1 MQEET
6 PIQVGESLDPHRGP
20 LQMPRERPIFTGFLP
35 RLGAF
40 LIDGAVLYFGSYLL
54 HEGMRAP
61 LLYLNPWL
69 PWLGHAAALV
79 YFWLPTSPIGSGQ
92 TPGMM
97 VLKARV
103 VNAEGGGLSWS
114 ASFKRALLKQMV
126 LFVLNFPL
134 YYVLILPYS
143 LRSGA
148 LVGLA
153 ILHFACLTLAI
164 ALALSVGMHPYK
176 RGWHDL
182 WAGSYVTP
190 RPTPE
195 GFAHVLNEEPD
206 PIVQSRLRMHGKMTF
221 LFWLLATIAILLQP
235 MKSYTLPEFK
245 AQSRR
250 IQEIQALH
258 PIDSHEVMLLAQ
270 PSVEDIEELRKA
282 IQNMRARALE
292 RGQDVPSTDS
302 LQAKAVFDGET
313 IVVQSYLRHGRFRPE
328 SLSDPAFQEK
338 VEDLRHAAWAQWQA
352 RLRENPNDENS
363 RPLPAARRFVLVL
376 YEPFMILFNRSIL
389 RGKVEGPA
397 DPAEGDLDFEH
408 IEPRGRNPSPSA
420 SP

>member
-1 MQEET
+1 MQEDSPT
-6 PIQVGESLDPHRGP
+6 QVGEPLDPHREP
-20 LQMPRERPIFTGFLP
+20 LDAPRERPIFTGFLP

-40 LIDGAVLYFGSYLL
+40 LIDGAVLYFASYLL

-69 PWLGHAAALV
+69 PWLGHVAVLL
-79 YFWLPTSPIGSGQ
+79 YFWLPTSPIGGGQ

-97 VLKARV
+97 VLKVHV
-103 VNAEGGGLSWS
+103 VSAEGGGLSWS
-114 ASFKRALLKQMV
+114 ASFKRALLKKMV
-126 LFVLNFPL
+126 LFVLNLPL
-134 YYVLILPYS
+134 YYALILPIS

-148 LVGLA
+148 LVGLTV
-153 ILHFACLTLAI
+153 LHVACLTLTI

-195 GFAHVLNEEPD
+195 GFAYLHNEEPE
-206 PIVQSRLRMHGKMTF
+206 PIIQSRLRMHGKMTF
-221 LFWLLATIAILLQP
+221 LFWLLSTIALLFQP

-258 PIDSHEVMLLAQ
+258 PIDPHEVMLLAQ
-270 PSVEDIEELRKA
+270 PNVNDIENLRQG
-282 IQNMRARALE
+282 IQSRRAQAVAK
-292 RGQDVPSTDS
+292 GQDAPSTES
-302 LQAKAVFDGET
+302 LRAKVFFDGES
-313 IVVQSYLRHGRFRPE
+313 IVVQTFLRHGRFRPE
-328 SLSDPAFQEK
+328 SLSDPVFHEK

-352 RLRENPNDENS
+352 RLQENPDDEKG

-376 YEPFMILFNRSIL
+376 YEPFMILFNRSAV
-389 RGKVEGPA
+389 RGKIEGPA
-397 DPAEGDLDFEH
+397 DPAEGDMDYEH
-408 IEPRGRNPSPSA
+408 VEPR
-420 SP
+420 